1 MNLVSHGLL
10 VGCGGNDGGA
20 VKPVSHGLLVGGGG
34 NLGGGGRRVG
44 GLIVCGDDGGC
55 SIVTVV
61 PCNLAGA
68 ARCVVSVVSSSSTA
82 PCSAGA
88 GGTVTG
94 FLVFGVSPSRQHLC
108 YKRLNF

>member
-1 MNLVSHGLL
+1 MTTLPGV
-10 VGCGGNDGGA
+10 GGA
-20 VKPVSHGLLVGGGG
+20 VKPVSQGLLVGGGG
-34 NLGGGGRRVG
+34 NLGGGGRKVGGCGRKVG
-44 GLIVCGDDGGC
+44 GLSVCGDGGGC
-55 SIVTVV
+55 SIATVV

-94 FLVFGVSPSRQHLC
+94 FLVFGVSPLRQHLC
-108 YKRLNF
+108 YKRLNI